1 MEIEKVQC
9 KYLPYT
15 KLGNENRIL
24 LSKIYN
30 KDLITHCYTIKLNTI
45 FFFFY
50 SHNNSNFVNPIN
62 FSKC

>member
-45 FFFFY
+45 FFFFTL
-50 SHNNSNFVNPIN
+50 IIILIL
-62 FSKC
+62 